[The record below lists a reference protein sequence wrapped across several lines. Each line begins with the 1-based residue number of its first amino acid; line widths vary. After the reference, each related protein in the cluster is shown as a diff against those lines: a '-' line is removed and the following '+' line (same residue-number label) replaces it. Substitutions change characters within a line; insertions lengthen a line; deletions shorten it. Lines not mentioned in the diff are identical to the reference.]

1 MSSNRFMMASPFKT
15 GIKLPVARRVASRQV
30 AAIPSQKADMKSWA
44 VFALVLMA
52 GGACGGGE
60 SDGRQG
66 AGGDT
71 LTQRQRDSML
81 STSRIPGASGVG
93 KAMKVADSTS
103 ARVQAADTVGP

>member
-1 MSSNRFMMASPFKT
+1 MASPFKT

-30 AAIPSQKADMKSWA
+30 GTISNERADVKSWA
-44 VFALVLMA
+44 VVALTLVT

-103 ARVQAADTVGP
+103 ARMQAADTVQ

>member
-1 MSSNRFMMASPFKT
+1 
-15 GIKLPVARRVASRQV
+15 
-30 AAIPSQKADMKSWA
+30 MKSWA

-66 AGGDT
+66 AGRDT
-71 LTQRQRDSML
+71 LTQRERDSML
-81 STSRIPGASGVG
+81 SKSSIPGASGVG
-93 KAMKVADSTS
+93 RAMSAADSAS